1 MDPTAI
7 EFWHW
12 WVLGIALIVLEV
24 FAPGFILMWLG
35 VAAGV
40 VGLAL
45 LILPD
50 LDWRLQLV
58 IFAVLSVASVLAWR
72 AYQRRNPTQSDQPSL
87 NRRGEQLIG
96 RRFTLDE
103 PIVNG
108 NGTARIDDTRWK
120 VEGDDLPAGS
130 KVQVVGV
137 AGTVLKVESAQS

>member
-1 MDPTAI
+1 MSPADI

-12 WVLGIALIVLEV
+12 WVIGVVFVVAEV
-24 FAPGFILMWLG
+24 FAPGFILLWLG

-40 VGLAL
+40 VGVAL
-45 LILPD
+45 LLVPS
-50 LDWRLQLV
+50 LDWRGQLL
-58 IFAVLSVASVLAWR
+58 IFAVISVVSVLAWR
-72 AYQRRNPTQSDQPSL
+72 AYQRRNPPDSDHPKL

-108 NGTARIDDTRWK
+108 SGMARIDDTRWK

-130 KVQVVGV
+130 TVRVVGV
-137 AGTVLKVESAQS
+137 EGTVLKVEPA